1 MILHTMPE
9 ALERLRETVKATKE
23 THCLV
28 YTGHGVVEIL
38 KEKDCKGYTVIEKY
52 NATYNMLLAQS

>member
-1 MILHTMPE
+1 MVLRTKEE
-9 ALERLRETVKATKE
+9 ALNALRETVKATKE
-23 THCLV
+23 TYCLV

-52 NATYNMLLAQS
+52 NATYNILLAQS